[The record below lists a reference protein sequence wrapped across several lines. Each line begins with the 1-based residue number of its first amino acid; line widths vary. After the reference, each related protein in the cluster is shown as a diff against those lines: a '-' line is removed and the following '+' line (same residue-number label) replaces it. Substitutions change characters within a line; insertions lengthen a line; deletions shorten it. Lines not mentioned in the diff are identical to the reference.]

1 MVRWDNQSNS
11 DLLTCL
17 YDVYSKEMG
26 REVQAQIVDK
36 MKSKGHE
43 DVNWDKIRYVSIC
56 CFQLRHWSGPVI
68 GLLPLSDHVCLALP
82 SGAASGRPF
91 PAGSPFTMPPP
102 TKYINRWEDI
112 KDDVFEIIYNM
123 KAPLSAE
130 DKDQLVKAMRE
141 RGYNIGWNGL
151 RYVIRLNRC

>member
-1 MVRWDNQSNS
+1 
-11 DLLTCL
+11 
-17 YDVYSKEMG
+17 
-26 REVQAQIVDK
+26 
-36 MKSKGHE
+36 
-43 DVNWDKIRYVSIC
+43 
-56 CFQLRHWSGPVI
+56 
-68 GLLPLSDHVCLALP
+68 
-82 SGAASGRPF
+82 
-91 PAGSPFTMPPP
+91 MPPP

-151 RYVIRLNRC
+151 RR

>member
-1 MVRWDNQSNS
+1 
-11 DLLTCL
+11 
-17 YDVYSKEMG
+17 
-26 REVQAQIVDK
+26 
-36 MKSKGHE
+36 
-43 DVNWDKIRYVSIC
+43 
-56 CFQLRHWSGPVI
+56 
-68 GLLPLSDHVCLALP
+68 
-82 SGAASGRPF
+82 
-91 PAGSPFTMPPP
+91 MPPP

-151 RYVIRLNRC
+151 REPTKLSTH